1 MWTHLDGGLNP
12 NFLEL
17 RDVEDVLRPD
27 LREQMER
34 MLRSSQA
41 ARERVAEVA
50 ERARETQASA
60 TSRDNLVTCTVSAG
74 IGIVDLTIS
83 PRAMQRYSSQQLA
96 AAVREVIAEANRRLG
111 AAVAEQYRSLLGDSF
126 DPQALADPDAAADA
140 IKNMSMRLHGG

>member
-50 ERARETQASA
+50 ERARETQ
-60 TSRDNLVTCTVSAG
+60 DQ
-74 IGIVDLTIS
+74 
-83 PRAMQRYSSQQLA
+83 PRAA
-96 AAVREVIAEANRRLG
+96 TT
-111 AAVAEQYRSLLGDSF
+111 
-126 DPQALADPDAAADA
+126 
-140 IKNMSMRLHGG
+140 